1 MKSVTEIDLI
11 GTGASGSHTM
21 GPENA
26 AGGLAK
32 RYNIGSLS

>member
-1 MKSVTEIDLI
+1 MKSVTEIDRI
-11 GTGASGSHTM
+11 GKGPSGSHTL

>member
-1 MKSVTEIDLI
+1 MKSVTEIDRI
-11 GTGASGSHTM
+11 GKGASGSHTM
-21 GPENA
+21 GSEKA

>member
-1 MKSVTEIDLI
+1 MKSVTEIDRI
-11 GTGASGSHTM
+11 GKGTSGSHTM
-21 GPENA
+21 GPEKV

>member
-1 MKSVTEIDLI
+1 MKSVTEIDRI
-11 GTGASGSHTM
+11 GKGASGSHTM
-21 GPENA
+21 GPEKV

>member
-11 GTGASGSHTM
+11 GKGPSGLHTM
-21 GPENA
+21 GPEKV

-32 RYNIGSLS
+32 LYSIGSLS

>member
-11 GTGASGSHTM
+11 GKGTSGSHTM
-21 GPENA
+21 GPEKV

-32 RYNIGSLS
+32 LYNIGSLS

>member
-1 MKSVTEIDLI
+1 MKSVTEIDRI
-11 GTGASGSHTM
+11 GKGASGSHTL

>member
-1 MKSVTEIDLI
+1 MKSVTEIDRI
-11 GTGASGSHTM
+11 GKGPSGSHTL
-21 GPENA
+21 GPEKV

>member
-11 GTGASGSHTM
+11 GKGPSGSHTM
-21 GPENA
+21 GPEK

>member
-11 GTGASGSHTM
+11 GKGPSGSHTM
-21 GPENA
+21 GPEKA

>member
-11 GTGASGSHTM
+11 GKGASGSHTM
-21 GPENA
+21 GPEKA
-26 AGGLAK
+26 AGGPAK

>member
-1 MKSVTEIDLI
+1 MKSVTEIDRI
-11 GTGASGSHTM
+11 GKGPSGSHTM
-21 GPENA
+21 RPEKV

>member
-1 MKSVTEIDLI
+1 MKSVTEINLI
-11 GTGASGSHTM
+11 GKGPSGSHTM

-26 AGGLAK
+26 AGWLAK